1 MKTLEE
7 CVANAMDM
15 DDTELLPFL
24 PYILQDFT
32 EIGTSAEVVLGLIRK
47 NLAPGPGLSVLDLGC
62 GKGTVCVKLAEE
74 MGCRCLGIDAIPEF
88 IVEAGF
94 LARRH
99 AVDSLCRFETGDIRV
114 AIDRLGRFDI
124 IVLGAIGPVFG
135 DYFETLSRIEPH
147 MAEGGAIVIDDGHVP
162 EGGDSQHP
170 RVLPRRVAL
179 EQIDRAGMRI
189 VNEVLRDG
197 LGSLSEAYNEEL
209 EHIIRRC
216 GELAERHPERRSLF
230 ESYVATQRAEY
241 EALETCLTCVTMLIT
256 RA

>member
-15 DDTELLPFL
+15 DDPELLPYL

-32 EIGTSAEVVLGLIRK
+32 EIGTSAEVVLDLVRRNFQSGSGL
-47 NLAPGPGLSVLDLGC
+47 NVLDLGC

-74 MGCRCLGIDAIPEF
+74 LECRCLGIDAIPGF
-88 IVEAGF
+88 IAEAGA
-94 LARRH
+94 LARRQG
-99 AVDSLCRFETGDIRV
+99 VDSRCRFETGDIRV
-114 AIDRLGRFDI
+114 AIDRLGRFDV

-135 DYFETLSRIEPH
+135 DYFETLSRLEPH
-147 MAEGGAIVIDDGHVP
+147 MAEGGAIVIDDGHIP
-162 EGGDSQHP
+162 EGSDSQHP
-170 RVLPRRVAL
+170 RVLPRGVAV
-179 EQIDRAGMRI
+179 EQIDRAGMTI
-189 VNEVLRDG
+189 VDEVLRDG
-197 LGSLSEAYNEEL
+197 VGSLSEAYNDEL

-241 EALETCLTCVTMLIT
+241 EALETNLTCVTMLIS
-256 RA
+256 RR